1 MRFSNIKMRRKL
13 FLLVGVMLFI
23 ALVEF
28 FVVYLLF
35 DSVRKRHE
43 MSVMDIRSEVYYHE
57 AQKYLMAYYGEQDV
71 AKAGEIYRRLI
82 ENIDSAFM
90 VERSMQTLYGKA
102 LNEEVEQELRK
113 HAESMKRMKERYW
126 QLDDEIT
133 PIAPKVLDALEATG
147 GNQAHNIRS
156 FQEIRLQSELF
167 YIFHDPEILR
177 SAKAKLMELLP
188 HLPQEAQALAT
199 PYANIY
205 DQIIA
210 SSNEY
215 LEHEAEVKKFFN
227 ETITASVDRR
237 GDIMNVVEY
246 DIHLAHIALIVG
258 ALLLAVLGFA
268 VASWFAQRVVHHL
281 MLCLNGLLEIAG
293 GNLGEQFM
301 EKDMEGND
309 EFRKLLRGLED
320 LRCKLRRV
328 IQDIQHGAG
337 EVNQAS
343 EQLSTIACGVAEA
356 NGRQAA
362 STEEVSGSMEE
373 MAASVSMNCDKAREA
388 NQLAGRMRS
397 QIEQVEKRAKGAAEK
412 GGEINIRIG
421 VIKEIVEQ
429 TNILALNAAVEAA
442 RAGEYGAGFS
452 VVANEVRK
460 LAERSKAAAEEITG
474 LTAESQRMA
483 VEAGEL
489 MVEALPAVEKTTD
502 LVQEITAYSDE
513 QQQGATQINTAIQ
526 DFNVAVQANATA
538 AGEMASS
545 SEALNAQAQMLRD
558 AVAYFRL

>member
-1 MRFSNIKMRRKL
+1 
-13 FLLVGVMLFI
+13 MLFI

-28 FVVYLLF
+28 FVVYVLF

-71 AKAGEIYRRLI
+71 AKAGEIYSGLI
-82 ENIDSAFM
+82 ENIDSAFL
-90 VERSMQTLYGKA
+90 VERSMQALYGKSFNA
-102 LNEEVEQELRK
+102 ELEQELRK

-133 PIAPKVLDALEATG
+133 PIAPKVLDALEAAG

-188 HLPQEAQALAT
+188 HLPQEVQALAT

-205 DQIIA
+205 DQIIE

-215 LEHEAEVKKFFN
+215 LKHEAEVKNFFK

-237 GDIMNVVEY
+237 GEIMDIVEY

-309 EFRKLLRGLED
+309 EFRQLLRGLED

-388 NQLAGRMRS
+388 NQLAGRMRG
-397 QIEQVEKRAKGAAEK
+397 QIEQVEERAKKSVEK
-412 GGEINIRIG
+412 GVEINARIG

-502 LVQEITAYSDE
+502 LVKEITAYSDE
-513 QQQGATQINTAIQ
+513 QQQGSTQINTAIQ

>member
-1 MRFSNIKMRRKL
+1 
-13 FLLVGVMLFI
+13 MLFI

-28 FVVYLLF
+28 FVVYVLF

-71 AKAGEIYRRLI
+71 AKAGEIYSGLI
-82 ENIDSAFM
+82 ENIDSAIL
-90 VERSMQTLYGKA
+90 VERSMQTLYGKSFNA
-102 LNEEVEQELRK
+102 ELEQELGK

-133 PIAPKVLDALEATG
+133 PIAPKVLDALEAAG

-205 DQIIA
+205 DQIIE

-215 LEHEAEVKKFFN
+215 LKHEAEVKKFFK

-237 GDIMNVVEY
+237 GEIMDIVEY

-268 VASWFAQRVVHHL
+268 IASWFAQRVVRHL
-281 MLCLNGLLEIAG
+281 LLCLRGLLEIAG

-309 EFRKLLRGLED
+309 EFRQLLRGLED

-388 NQLAGRMRS
+388 NQLAGRMRG
-397 QIEQVEKRAKGAAEK
+397 QIEQVEERAKKSVEK
-412 GGEINIRIG
+412 GVEINARIG

-502 LVQEITAYSDE
+502 LVKEITAYSDE
-513 QQQGATQINTAIQ
+513 QQQGSTQINTAIQ

>member
-1 MRFSNIKMRRKL
+1 M
-13 FLLVGVMLFI
+13 
-23 ALVEF
+23 E
-28 FVVYLLF
+28 
-35 DSVRKRHE
+35 
-43 MSVMDIRSEVYYHE
+43 IRSEVYYHE

-71 AKAGEIYRRLI
+71 AKACEIYRGLI

-90 VERSMQTLYGKA
+90 VERSMQALFGKA
-102 LNEEVEQELRK
+102 FNAGLEQELRK
-113 HAESMKRMKERYW
+113 HAESMKRMKERYR

-133 PIAPKVLDALEATG
+133 PIAPKVLDALEAAAG
-147 GNQAHNIRS
+147 YQAQNIRS

-188 HLPQEAQALAT
+188 HLPPEAQALAT

-205 DQIIA
+205 DQIIE

-215 LEHEAEVKKFFN
+215 LKHEAEVKKFFN

-237 GDIMNVVEY
+237 GEIMDKVES
-246 DIHLAHIALIVG
+246 DIHIAHIALIVG

-268 VASWFAQRVVHHL
+268 VASWFAQRVVRHL
-281 MLCLNGLLEIAG
+281 LLCLNGLLEIAG

-309 EFRKLLRGLED
+309 EFRQLLRGLED

-388 NQLAGRMRS
+388 NQLAGRMRG
-397 QIEQVEKRAKGAAEK
+397 QIEQVEERAKKSVEK
-412 GGEINIRIG
+412 GVEINARIG

-502 LVQEITAYSDE
+502 LVKEITAYSDE

>member
-71 AKAGEIYRRLI
+71 AKAGEIYSGLI
-82 ENIDSAFM
+82 ENIDSAFL
-90 VERSMQTLYGKA
+90 VERSMQALYGKSFNA
-102 LNEEVEQELRK
+102 ELEQELRK

-133 PIAPKVLDALEATG
+133 PIAPKVLDALEAAG

-215 LEHEAEVKKFFN
+215 LEHEAEVKKYFK

-237 GDIMNVVEY
+237 GEIMDIVEY

-309 EFRKLLRGLED
+309 EFRQLLRGLED

-388 NQLAGRMRS
+388 NQLAGRMRG
-397 QIEQVEKRAKGAAEK
+397 QIEQVEERAKKSVEK
-412 GGEINIRIG
+412 GVEINARIG

-502 LVQEITAYSDE
+502 LVKEITAYSDE

>member
-1 MRFSNIKMRRKL
+1 
-13 FLLVGVMLFI
+13 MLFI

-28 FVVYLLF
+28 FVVYVLF

-71 AKAGEIYRRLI
+71 AKAGEIYSGLI
-82 ENIDSAFM
+82 ENIDSAFF
-90 VERSMQTLYGKA
+90 VERSMQALYGKSFNA
-102 LNEEVEQELRK
+102 ELEQELRK

-133 PIAPKVLDALEATG
+133 PIAPKVLDALEAAA
-147 GNQAHNIRS
+147 GNQAHNIRN

-188 HLPQEAQALAT
+188 HLPQEVQALAT

-205 DQIIA
+205 DQIIE

-215 LEHEAEVKKFFN
+215 LKHEAEVKKFFK

-237 GDIMNVVEY
+237 GEIMDIVEY
-246 DIHLAHIALIVG
+246 DIHIAHIALIVG

-268 VASWFAQRVVHHL
+268 VASWFAQRVVRHL
-281 MLCLNGLLEIAG
+281 LLCLNGLLEIAG

-309 EFRKLLRGLED
+309 EFRQLLRGLED

-388 NQLAGRMRS
+388 NQLAGRMRG
-397 QIEQVEKRAKGAAEK
+397 QIEQVEERAKKSVEK
-412 GGEINIRIG
+412 GVEINARIG

-502 LVQEITAYSDE
+502 LVKEITAYSDE

>member
-1 MRFSNIKMRRKL
+1 M
-13 FLLVGVMLFI
+13 
-23 ALVEF
+23 E
-28 FVVYLLF
+28 
-35 DSVRKRHE
+35 
-43 MSVMDIRSEVYYHE
+43 IRSEVYYHE

-71 AKAGEIYRRLI
+71 AKAGEIYRGLI

-90 VERSMQTLYGKA
+90 VERSMQALFGKA
-102 LNEEVEQELRK
+102 FNAGLEQELRK
-113 HAESMKRMKERYW
+113 HAESMKRMKERYR

-133 PIAPKVLDALEATG
+133 PIAPKVLDALEAAAG
-147 GNQAHNIRS
+147 YQAQNIRS

-188 HLPQEAQALAT
+188 HLPPEAQALAT

-205 DQIIA
+205 DQIIE

-215 LEHEAEVKKFFN
+215 LKHEAEVKKFFN

-237 GDIMNVVEY
+237 GEIMDKVES
-246 DIHLAHIALIVG
+246 DIHIAHIALIVG

-268 VASWFAQRVVHHL
+268 VASWFAQRVVRHL
-281 MLCLNGLLEIAG
+281 LLCLNGLLEIAG

-309 EFRKLLRGLED
+309 EFRQLLRGLED

-388 NQLAGRMRS
+388 NQLAGRMRG
-397 QIEQVEKRAKGAAEK
+397 QIEQVEERAKKSVEK
-412 GGEINIRIG
+412 GVEINARIG

-502 LVQEITAYSDE
+502 LVKEITAYSDE

>member
-1 MRFSNIKMRRKL
+1 
-13 FLLVGVMLFI
+13 MLFI

-28 FVVYLLF
+28 FVVYVLF

-71 AKAGEIYRRLI
+71 AKAGEIYSGLI
-82 ENIDSAFM
+82 ENIDSAFL
-90 VERSMQTLYGKA
+90 VERSMQALYGKSFNA
-102 LNEEVEQELRK
+102 ELEQELLK

-133 PIAPKVLDALEATG
+133 PIAPKVLDALEAAA
-147 GNQAHNIRS
+147 GNQAHNIRN

-188 HLPQEAQALAT
+188 HLPQEVQALAT

-205 DQIIA
+205 DQIIE

-215 LEHEAEVKKFFN
+215 LKHEAEVKKFFK

-237 GDIMNVVEY
+237 GEIMDIVEY
-246 DIHLAHIALIVG
+246 DIHIAHIALIVG

-268 VASWFAQRVVHHL
+268 VASWFAQRVVRHL
-281 MLCLNGLLEIAG
+281 LLCLNGLLEIAG

-309 EFRKLLRGLED
+309 EFRQLLRGLED

-388 NQLAGRMRS
+388 NQLAGRMRG
-397 QIEQVEKRAKGAAEK
+397 QIEQVEERAKKSVEK
-412 GGEINIRIG
+412 GVEINARIG

-502 LVQEITAYSDE
+502 LVKEITAYSDE

>member
-1 MRFSNIKMRRKL
+1 
-13 FLLVGVMLFI
+13 MLFI

-28 FVVYLLF
+28 FVVYVLF

-71 AKAGEIYRRLI
+71 AKAGEIYSGLI
-82 ENIDSAFM
+82 ENIDSAFF
-90 VERSMQTLYGKA
+90 VERSMQALYGKSFNA
-102 LNEEVEQELRK
+102 ELEQELRK

-133 PIAPKVLDALEATG
+133 PIAPKVLDALEAAA
-147 GNQAHNIRS
+147 GNQAHNIRN

-188 HLPQEAQALAT
+188 HLPQEVQALAT

-205 DQIIA
+205 DQIIE

-215 LEHEAEVKKFFN
+215 LKHEAEVKKFFK

-237 GDIMNVVEY
+237 GEIMDIVEY
-246 DIHLAHIALIVG
+246 DIHIAHIALIVG

-268 VASWFAQRVVHHL
+268 VASWFAQRVVRHL
-281 MLCLNGLLEIAG
+281 LLCLNGLLEIAG
-293 GNLGEQFM
+293 GNLDEQFM

-309 EFRKLLRGLED
+309 EFRQLLRGLED

-388 NQLAGRMRS
+388 NQLAGRMRG
-397 QIEQVEKRAKGAAEK
+397 QIEQVEERAKKSVEK
-412 GGEINIRIG
+412 GVEINVRIG

-502 LVQEITAYSDE
+502 LVKEITAYSDE

>member
-1 MRFSNIKMRRKL
+1 
-13 FLLVGVMLFI
+13 MLFI

-28 FVVYLLF
+28 FVVYVLF

-71 AKAGEIYRRLI
+71 AKAGEMYSGLI
-82 ENIDSAFM
+82 ENIDSAIL
-90 VERSMQTLYGKA
+90 VERSMQTLYGKSFNA
-102 LNEEVEQELRK
+102 ELEQELGK

-133 PIAPKVLDALEATG
+133 PIAPKVLDALEAAG

-188 HLPQEAQALAT
+188 HLPQQAQALAT

-205 DQIIA
+205 DQIIE

-215 LEHEAEVKKFFN
+215 LKHEAEVKKFFK

-237 GDIMNVVEY
+237 GEIMDIVEY

-268 VASWFAQRVVHHL
+268 IASWFAQRVVRHL
-281 MLCLNGLLEIAG
+281 MLCLRGLLEIAG

-309 EFRKLLRGLED
+309 EFRQLLRGLED

-388 NQLAGRMRS
+388 NQLAGRMRG
-397 QIEQVEKRAKGAAEK
+397 QIEQVEERAKKSVEK
-412 GGEINIRIG
+412 GVEINARIG

-502 LVQEITAYSDE
+502 LVKEITAYSDE